1 MATGDKE
8 NWWEEYHG
16 FTQDFKEDGY
26 KPDVK
31 IEHMEE
37 MNWKHT
43 PKEAFWHLSHH
54 CHGKGSS
61 KMKMEWWMKKLDK
74 DVAPEEL
81 QRHAP
86 GHSGFALREAEGP
99 EDTVQQA

>member
-1 MATGDKE
+1 
-8 NWWEEYHG
+8 
-16 FTQDFKEDGY
+16 
-26 KPDVK
+26 
-31 IEHMEE
+31 
-37 MNWKHT
+37 
-43 PKEAFWHLSHH
+43 
-54 CHGKGSS
+54 
-61 KMKMEWWMKKLDK
+61 MKMEWWMKKLDK